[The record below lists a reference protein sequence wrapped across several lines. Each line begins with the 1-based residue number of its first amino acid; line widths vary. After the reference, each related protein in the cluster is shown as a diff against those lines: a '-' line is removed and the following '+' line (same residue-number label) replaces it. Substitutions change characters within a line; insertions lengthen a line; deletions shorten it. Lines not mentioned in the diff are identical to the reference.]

1 MKTIWELLI
10 FFAKCYMTIAGF
22 FTIDDL
28 GMSEKAFGNIPT
40 NGART
45 AESPQSCSQLLR
57 TVIRETI
64 IMAGNYNSSL

>member
-1 MKTIWELLI
+1 MI
-10 FFAKCYMTIAGF
+10 IAGF

-28 GMSEKAFGNIPT
+28 GMSEKAFDNIPT

-45 AESPQSCSQLLR
+45 AESPQSRSQLSR

-64 IMAGNYNSSL
+64 IMAGNCSSSLRQ